1 MKSKSLFTSVA
12 WPAARRPA
20 RADILE
26 RIDSVIPWDSLAE
39 LIEQPPVGPRGGRPS
54 HSRLLL
60 LRVWVLQQLY
70 RVSDEAAECL
80 ILDSHSAA
88 AFVGLDPWKPR
99 PPGASAIGN
108 FRRMIAS
115 CPEGQKI
122 QRRFE
127 NAVMHADIEL
137 RPGYLVEPVLR
148 KRK

>member
-1 MKSKSLFTSVA
+1 MKNKSLFTSVA

-39 LIEQPPVGPRGGRPS
+39 LIEQPPTGPRGGRPG

-60 LRVWVLQQLY
+60 LRIWVLQQLY
-70 RVSDEAAECL
+70 RISDEAAECL

-108 FRRMIAS
+108 FRRMIANS
-115 CPEGQKI
+115 PDGQKI

-127 NAVMHADIEL
+127 SAVMHADIEL
-137 RPGYLVEPVLR
+137 RPGMLIEPVLR
-148 KRK
+148 RRR